1 MPNNHQSRLRRKP
14 TRAPSSPTANR
25 RERAKGAKRARIIE
39 AARQLFAE
47 KGFTATTTQE
57 IAARAD
63 VGTGT
68 LFLYAQT
75 KEDLLV
81 MVFRDEIVDI
91 SRRSFKGALK
101 NASLLDQLMFVF
113 RTMVRYHDRDIEI
126 SRVLMR
132 QVTVAAN
139 VERLADVKAML
150 DVVREGISKLIAP
163 HLQSGRLRTDID
175 LIDAAEVLFAVYFL
189 GLLQWLS
196 GHRTKEAFLRQ
207 LPLELGLVIRGFSS
221 ARD

>member
-1 MPNNHQSRLRRKP
+1 MSSTPRPRLPR
-14 TRAPSSPTANR
+14 PSSASAPRPTINR
-25 RERAKGAKRARIIE
+25 RERAKEAKRDRIIE

-47 KGFTATTTQE
+47 KGFGGTTTQE

-81 MVFRDEIVDI
+81 MVFRDEII
-91 SRRSFKGALK
+91 GINRRSFKSAPK

-113 RTMVRYHDRDIEI
+113 HSMVRYHDRDIETT
-126 SRVLMR
+126 RVLMR
-132 QVTVAAN
+132 QVTVATS
-139 VERLADVKAML
+139 VERLADVKEML
-150 DVVREGISKLIAP
+150 DVVRVGIGDLIAL
-163 HLQSGRLRTDID
+163 HQESGRLRSDID
-175 LIDAAEVLFAVYFL
+175 HTGAAEVLFAVYLL

-196 GHRTKEAFLRQ
+196 GHRTKQAFLQQ
-207 LPLELGLVIRGFSS
+207 LPLELGLVIRGFES
-221 ARD
+221 